1 MKINIEKSVV
11 VITGASRGL
20 GKAMVKNFLKEGANV
35 VANYNKSEREA
46 RELLEVAKNTSGNC
60 ILVQADIS
68 DEDEVKRL
76 YKIVETKFGKVDVL
90 INNAGIIRDNPITS
104 LTIDDWDSVINT
116 NLRGTFLCC
125 KYFSKM
131 MVYKNAGKIIN
142 ISSIKG
148 QKGSINQ
155 SNYAASKAA
164 VIALTKS
171 LAMELGKYNIQ
182 VNAICPG
189 FIVTD
194 MNRNNKFK
202 LPQSKNESV
211 FCSDSALSDLIHF
224 IIFMS
229 SKKFRGV
236 SGRIF
241 NLDSRL

>member
-104 LTIDDWDSVINT
+104 LTIDDWDSVINM
-116 NLRGTFLCC
+116 L
-125 KYFSKM
+125 
-131 MVYKNAGKIIN
+131 
-142 ISSIKG
+142 
-148 QKGSINQ
+148 
-155 SNYAASKAA
+155 
-164 VIALTKS
+164 
-171 LAMELGKYNIQ
+171 
-182 VNAICPG
+182 
-189 FIVTD
+189 
-194 MNRNNKFK
+194 
-202 LPQSKNESV
+202 
-211 FCSDSALSDLIHF
+211 
-224 IIFMS
+224 
-229 SKKFRGV
+229 
-236 SGRIF
+236 
-241 NLDSRL
+241 